1 MESLDTI
8 LERCAAVCGVSVGE
22 IRQARKRCTRRV
34 ADAKQLFVY
43 CALLDNCYRKKKDLA
58 DALCVGAYQVTHYRK
73 KAEFSIGHERWFQ
86 ELVKKYQRMKEA
98 SV

>member
-1 MESLDTI
+1 MEGLDII

-22 IRQARKRCTRRV
+22 IRQTHKRCTRSV

-43 CALLDNCYRKKKDLA
+43 CALLDNCYRRKKYLA
-58 DALCVGAYQVTHYRK
+58 DTLGVGPYQVTRYRK